1 MMAMTSETALELFG
15 RVVRQYR
22 RNLNLTQKELATRT
36 GWKPS
41 FIGEVEAGKRNV
53 TFHTILRLA
62 RAFDIEASALFE
74 LVDKR
79 PELYPGRKINGD
91 A

>member
-1 MMAMTSETALELFG
+1 MSIPSETPLQLFG

-22 RNLNLTQKELATRT
+22 NSLNLTQKQLAMRT

-53 TFHTILRLA
+53 TFHTILRFA
-62 RAFDIEASALFE
+62 RAFNIEASALFE
-74 LVDKR
+74 LVDAR
-79 PELYPGRKINGD
+79 PDLYPGPERDND
-91 A
+91 T